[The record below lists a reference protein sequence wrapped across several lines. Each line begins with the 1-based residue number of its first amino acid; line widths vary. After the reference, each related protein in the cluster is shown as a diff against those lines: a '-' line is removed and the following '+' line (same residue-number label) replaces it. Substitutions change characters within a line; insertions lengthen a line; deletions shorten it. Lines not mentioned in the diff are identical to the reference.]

1 MTEEKSN
8 LWIVWVMRILG
19 VLILTAIPSF
29 GLLYLIM
36 LAGIVPTDW
45 VELTMLVG
53 GLAFLYGAGVLI
65 GSQNVKAWLYSWGVG
80 FIIGIGAIIAG
91 WLLWLSF
98 IPIPVVGTGLNAFL
112 LGAGACGALGGYLYL
127 QTQGKQQGTLP
138 VPISTS
144 SKTRVSAP
152 LSLTSIFRKTE
163 LVVAAVRVETV
174 PHTLIAKEQDP
185 VERKKR
191 TVAIHSIV
199 RQMILS
205 SVPVAIRYETRGEF
219 IRLLFLTWADDAE
232 TIEQYLKTLEN
243 TLTANL
249 PEFGFTVDNPY
260 RGFVLP
266 ENKSGSLW
274 NAAGIPQPL
283 DEEVPRSSILDGA
296 VSLLKNTEN
305 CNIQIFAV
313 PASVSSKSID
323 SLKREYEAAVERS
336 HTTISKEKDSL
347 FSGRSQESKTL
358 IDAEAKRESERLER
372 EIKRLSN
379 KHLARTSVTVTCWNS
394 EIDIAD
400 QRARRLM
407 GALLGGARPQSEE
420 DEFTVDAK
428 TKRKDVANVL
438 KGLPPK
444 EGTLLTPEEVAS
456 YFVLPEVDL
465 GIPVVKRER
474 FSQAAVESVPAPKA
488 THMRNSAKT
497 RAGVKWRRIG
507 NKIYLGKHMDIRG
520 EEFDDI
526 VSWLPPNGL
535 DSHLGIYGNT
545 RSGKTSSAL
554 SIIAQAIDLG
564 IIPVVLVPYKP
575 QDWRQLLQI
584 FEELRIFT
592 AGNPKVAP
600 FRLNPFN
607 VPDGVPLNKWIS
619 RIVTAFSASMPNGGT
634 LEMHTKRMIR
644 TAYGNCGW
652 DPKNETKGRPVLLTD
667 LVDAVLDVR
676 KRTPYGEELQ
686 ADMYGALV
694 SRIESMLTNPVIV
707 DMFNTSKGISF
718 AELLSKPTIVEMD
731 ALSKED
737 RIFLS
742 GILASGISEY
752 KQAHPTKVVRHL
764 LVLEEA
770 HNLLRNASSH
780 QIDAPQMQNET
791 SLAFVEM
798 FRVAG
803 GTGLGLVMLE
813 QLPGELVR
821 EAVKLPV
828 NTICHALNSEYER
841 TLVGKHMGLTDGQI
855 EHIAGMKKGEA
866 VVFTEHYRQAKNCR
880 FVKLEG
886 FFVEKLPSVPITNEM
901 VYDAMET
908 VYEKHPHWNEFT
920 PLPDDIFERL
930 IMKNTVE
937 TAPEPIVGTRAATKP
952 TTANKKLETILR
964 TDGFE
969 EIWRVRVALAQEGE
983 PDALVSL
990 VRKAL
995 ETTKIDQASRL
1006 DKAITFVSLAREVY
1020 GVPESKSGLKQI
1032 LLSIVDGFS

>member
-1 MTEEKSN
+1 MTEEKSDS
-8 LWIVWVMRILG
+8 WVVWVMRIVG
-19 VLILTAIPSF
+19 MLILTAIPSF
-29 GLLYLIM
+29 GLLYLI
-36 LAGIVPTDW
+36 LLVGIVPVDW
-45 VELTMLVG
+45 IGFTMLLG

-65 GSQNVKAWLYSWGVG
+65 GTQDVRAWLYSWGAG
-80 FIIGIGAIIAG
+80 FVVGIGAIIAG
-91 WLLWLSF
+91 GLFWLSV
-98 IPIPVVGTGLNAFL
+98 IPIPIVGTGLNAL
-112 LGAGACGALGGYLYL
+112 VLGAGACGVLGGYLYL
-127 QTQGKQQGTLP
+127 QSQGGQQGALP

-144 SKTRVSAP
+144 SNARISVPPSI
-152 LSLTSIFRKTE
+152 TSIFRKTE
-163 LVVAAVRVETV
+163 PLVAAVRVEAV

-191 TVAIHSIV
+191 TVAMHNIV

-205 SVPVAIRYETRGEF
+205 SIPVAIRYDARGEY

-232 TIEQYLKTLEN
+232 TTEQYLETLEN

-249 PEFGFTVDNPY
+249 PEYGFTVDNPY

-266 ENKSGSLW
+266 EEKNGSMW
-274 NAAGIPQPL
+274 NAMGIPQSL
-283 DEEVPRSSILDGA
+283 DEEVPRSSILEGA
-296 VSLLKNTEN
+296 VSLLKKSDN
-305 CNIQIFAV
+305 CSIQIFAV
-313 PASVSSKSID
+313 PASVSNRSID
-323 SLKREYEAAVERS
+323 SLKREYESAVERS

-347 FSGRSQESKTL
+347 FSGRSQESKTI
-358 IDAEAKRESERLER
+358 IDAEAKRESEQLER

-379 KHLARTSVTVTCWNS
+379 KHLARTSVTVTCWDR
-394 EIDIAD
+394 EIETAD
-400 QRARRLM
+400 QRARRVM
-407 GALLGGARPQSEE
+407 GSLLGGARPLSEE
-420 DEFTVDAK
+420 DEFSVDAK
-428 TKRKDVANVL
+428 TKRKEVANVL
-438 KGLPPK
+438 RGLPPK
-444 EGTLLTPEEVAS
+444 EGTLLTPDEVAA

-474 FSQAAVESVPAPKA
+474 FSQATKELRPAPKQ
-488 THMRNSAKT
+488 THTRNSAKVKT
-497 RAGVKWRRIG
+497 GVEWHHIG
-507 NKIYLGKHMDIRG
+507 NKIYLGKHLDVRG

-535 DSHLGIYGNT
+535 DSHLAIYGNT

-554 SIIAQAIDLG
+554 SVIAQAIDLG

-575 QDWRQLLQI
+575 QDWRRLLQI
-584 FEELRIFT
+584 FKELRIFT

-600 FRLNPFN
+600 FRINPFN

-644 TAYGNCGW
+644 TAYENCGW
-652 DPKNETKGRPVLLTD
+652 DSKNETKGRPVLLTD

-694 SRIESMLTNPVIV
+694 SRIESMLTNPVII
-707 DMFNTSKGISF
+707 DMFNTSRGVSF

-742 GILASGISEY
+742 GILACGISEY

-770 HNLLRNASSH
+770 HNLLRSSSSQ

-866 VVFTEHYRQAKNCR
+866 VVFTEHHKQAKNCR
-880 FVKLEG
+880 FVKLER
-886 FFVEKLPSVPITNEM
+886 FFVEKPPSVPVTNKM

-908 VYEKHPHWNEFT
+908 VYERHPHWHEFT
-920 PLPDDIFERL
+920 PLPDDIFKRL
-930 IMKNTVE
+930 IMKD
-937 TAPEPIVGTRAATKP
+937 TAEAMPEPIVETRVAGKP
-952 TTANKKLETILR
+952 TTENERLETILR

-969 EIWRVRVALAQEGE
+969 DIWRVRVALAQEGE

-995 ETTKIDQASRL
+995 ETAKIERTSWL
-1006 DKAITFVSLAREVY
+1006 EKAVSFVSLAREAY
-1020 GVPESKSGLKQI
+1020 GVPESKSEVKHI
-1032 LLSIVDGFS
+1032 LLSLIDGLS